1 MPTYHYQCSACNY
14 EFDEFQKISDPPLDK
29 CPQCGGPP
37 KRIISGGAGF
47 LLKGSGFYS
56 TDYRKESYKKAA
68 AGDKASSEPAKVKDK
83 KDK

>member
-1 MPTYHYQCSACNY
+1 MPTYHYQCSACNH
-14 EFDEFQKISDPPLDK
+14 EFDEFQKMSDPPLDK
-29 CPQCGGPP
+29 CPLCGGPA

-47 LLKGSGFYS
+47 LLKGSGFYT

-68 AGDKASSEPAKVKDK
+68 ASDKAASEPAKVQEK